1 MRNIF
6 SPRSSFVSLSC
17 GRRVGDAATSLCLK
31 WQSVH
36 SHEIA
41 SSGRVHKPLIFTPI
55 DRFCARFIRA
65 VSHIYQATLTGTR
78 STLYPS
84 STGPINT
91 TTNYMY
97 TYITIGQEAS

>member
-1 MRNIF
+1 MRNMIMLNAAN
-6 SPRSSFVSLSC
+6 VSLSC
-17 GRRVGDAATSLCLK
+17 GRVVGASSTSLC
-31 WQSVH
+31 VNTTTIH
-36 SHEIA
+36 SPGSTA
-41 SSGRVHKPLIFTPI
+41 TQPVHKPLIFTPI